1 MSRVGYQPIEVP
13 SNVKL
18 NLNRSDIVVEGPRG
32 KLNWTVPNGI
42 RLNIEGNIVTLER
55 QNNQRQYKSLHGL
68 SRSLIAN
75 MVIGVS
81 EGFQKKLRVVGN
93 GYRAE
98 VNRQKEL
105 VLNVGYSHPVT
116 YSPPDGIEIAVEPT
130 ESIEGHPHIP
140 IVVSGIDKQLVGQV
154 SATIRQVKKPEAY
167 KPSKGIRYDGE
178 RVRMKEGKARV

>member
-1 MSRVGYQPIEVP
+1 
-13 SNVKL
+13 
-18 NLNRSDIVVEGPRG
+18 
-32 KLNWTVPNGI
+32 
-42 RLNIEGNIVTLER
+42 
-55 QNNQRQYKSLHGL
+55 
-68 SRSLIAN
+68 

-116 YSPPDGIEIAVEPT
+116 YSPPDGIEIVVEPP
-130 ESIEGHPHIP
+130 ESVEGYPHIP

-154 SATIRQVKKPEAY
+154 SATIRQVKKPEPY

>member
-1 MSRVGYQPIEVP
+1 MSRVGYRPIEVP

-42 RLNIEGNIVTLER
+42 RLNIEGNTVTLER
-55 QNNQRQYKSLHGL
+55 ENNQRQYKSLHGL
-68 SRSLIAN
+68 SRTLIAN
-75 MVIGVS
+75 MVIGVT

-105 VLNVGYSHPVT
+105 VLSVGYSHPVT
-116 YSPPDGIEIAVEPT
+116 YSPPDGIEIAVEPP
-130 ESIEGHPHIP
+130 ESVEGQPHIP